1 MKGGNEMSKASK
13 DAQAYDELT
22 QQLDR
27 LIGLVEWDNVLH
39 SFQRRLEGR
48 QYSKHDK
55 KLLADLREY
64 REARAQDTNPGVSH
78 FKVAGKK
85 AGGA

>member
-1 MKGGNEMSKASK
+1 MSKAGK
-13 DAQAYDELT
+13 DAQGRYELT

-27 LIGLVEWDNVLH
+27 LIGLAEWDDVLH
-39 SFQRRLEGR
+39 IFQRRLEER

-55 KLLADLREY
+55 KLLADVREY

-78 FKVAGKK
+78 FKAAGKK
-85 AGGA
+85 AGGE